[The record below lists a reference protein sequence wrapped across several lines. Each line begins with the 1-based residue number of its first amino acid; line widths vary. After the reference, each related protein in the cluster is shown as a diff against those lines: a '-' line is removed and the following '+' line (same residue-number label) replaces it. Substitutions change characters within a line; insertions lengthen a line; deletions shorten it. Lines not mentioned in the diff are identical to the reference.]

1 MTDTEA
7 ATANAVTFRGYDPDV
22 SLINNPVVSLIV
34 PMYNVRED
42 VAECIES
49 IVNQTLKEVQV
60 ILVDD
65 GSTDDTGDIA
75 REFALR
81 YPNVEYHRKP
91 NGGLGHAR
99 NYGVQYARGAWLMFP
114 DSDDV
119 ICDYAL
125 EEMVAL
131 GEKYDCDMVIG
142 DAVRF
147 NTKREFNSGLHRRAF
162 RNMTEL
168 THITQNHDLLYD
180 STAWN
185 KLFRRSF
192 YVGNGYKWVEGR
204 LYEDIP
210 VTAPA
215 HFQANKVAFLNKV
228 VYKWRE
234 RDGQS
239 ASITQKRTEL
249 PNFRDRF
256 SAVTSVDEFFDKNV
270 TDESLIV
277 DKDIKWLTL
286 DLKMYI
292 DVFPRADE
300 EFQREVMDTIANYI
314 KRIRPQAFEEVPAST
329 RIKYRFIANNDLEQ
343 LLRFLQY
350 EREAL
355 DTLKVERK
363 HGRLIGKFPFK
374 GLTEQ
379 DCDMTEELRT
389 YGLMTQVKRASF
401 ANDELRLDVVA
412 LIPALSQR
420 KVSLAAYVAT
430 LEGDKVADL
439 NVEQSKVQGKV
450 EIRNNRNF
458 RKVLLKYQPVRDFVL
473 SIPLEALTS
482 LADGDYQVVLDYA
495 DAEVHCEPRPL
506 AGPFKGAD
514 PRPFA
519 HGLGNKEFSI
529 SYDLSWRLV
538 LTSHTVDRTIDSIEC
553 LDDAFKVTYRDGEQ
567 VELPIGKN
575 DRDNDKGLLFE
586 DIPYASETP
595 SFFVRQA
602 AYRYDLATDASVSVV
617 DDLILPNQVGQSIIR
632 IPGEEHVVLHQRD
645 ELWKASADKR
655 GHLRFERYAPGIIVR
670 DCTIEEHRIALD
682 LYFPYARTVASS
694 SLALV
699 GTRFGAEVEVP
710 LQVVAEGGV
719 PTRWTATID
728 LDDPETT
735 KLLRDDSYQLVMKVV
750 LEDGTHVKCNTYS
763 DADRD
768 DLVDEFKIEGYSYT
782 FDRRND
788 RLWLTVL
795 GDKKFYEGRLRQQV
809 VERVLYPA
817 MRTLP
822 LKKNLVMFESYWGM
836 SARCNPKAI
845 YDYIDAEHPEYE
857 CVWSVRNERIPVGG
871 RAKVVEQRSLP
882 FYYTLARCKYLVN
895 NVNFCDQYEKR
906 PGQIEV
912 QTMHG
917 TPLKTLGL
925 DVKDEFPDEE
935 TKQRFLR
942 RCGRWDY
949 LIVQSP
955 RAEDITRSCYAYT
968 KEYLRT
974 GYPRNDEILRRNT
987 PEVQR
992 QIKERLGVDP
1002 DSIFV
1007 VYMPTWRVHGRF
1019 DLELDFASLA
1029 KQLGEGFT
1037 FGLRRHYFAVPGFT
1051 RRDLLGPAIDV
1062 TYEKDIDELYLAADV
1077 IITDYSSVMF
1087 DYALLDRPILF
1098 YTYDL
1103 EAYRDELRG
1112 FNIDLESESPGPL
1125 LRTTDEVAE
1134 ALRDLDGIKR
1144 EWAGAFQRFKD
1155 NFLAYETDH
1164 STQDVFNQ
1172 VFEQN
1177 PEA

>member
-1 MTDTEA
+1 MIDTEA
-7 ATANAVTFRGYDPDV
+7 TSTNAVTVNEYDPEV
-22 SLINNPVVSLIV
+22 SLIEDPVVSLIV

-49 IVNQTLKEVQV
+49 IVGQTLKEVQV

-75 REFALR
+75 RGFALR

-91 NGGLGHAR
+91 NGGLGNAR
-99 NYGVQYARGAWLMFP
+99 NYGVPYARGTWLMFP

-119 ICDYAL
+119 VCDYAL

-131 GEKYDCDMVIG
+131 GEKHECDMVIG

-162 RNMTEL
+162 RNMTEV

-180 STAWN
+180 TTAWN

-192 YVGNGYKWVEGR
+192 YLDNGYQWVEGR

-215 HFQANKVAFLNKV
+215 HFQANKVAFLDKV

-239 ASITQKRTEL
+239 ASITQKRMEL

-256 SAVTSVDEFFDKNV
+256 SAVKAVDEFFDKNV

-292 DVFPRADE
+292 DVFPQASDE
-300 EFQREVMDTIANYI
+300 FRREVMDTIAAYI
-314 KRIRPQAFEEVPAST
+314 PRIRPQAFEEAPATT
-329 RIKYRFIANNDLEQ
+329 RIKYRFIEQNDLDQ

-363 HGRLIGKFPFK
+363 HGRLIGRFPFE

-379 DCDMTEELRT
+379 DCDMTEELRN
-389 YGLMTQVKRASF
+389 YGLLTQVKHASL
-401 ANDELRLDVVA
+401 AQSELRFEIVA
-412 LIPALSQR
+412 LMPRLSQK
-420 KVSLAAYVAT
+420 KVSLAAYIAAADGT
-430 LEGDKVADL
+430 KVADL
-439 NVEQSKVQGKV
+439 NVQPIKTKDKV
-450 EIRNNRNF
+450 EIRNNRDF
-458 RKVLLKYQPVRDFVL
+458 KKVLMKYQPVREFML
-473 SIPLEALTS
+473 SVPLLE
-482 LADGDYQVVLDYA
+482 LANIEDGNYQVMLDYT
-495 DAEVHCEPRPL
+495 DGEVHCEPQRL

-514 PRPFA
+514 ARPFA
-519 HGLGNKEFSI
+519 HALGNKALSI

-538 LTSHTVDRTIDSIEC
+538 LTAHTVERKIDAITCE
-553 LDDAFKVTYRDGEQ
+553 DTGFTVTFQDGTQ
-567 VELPIGKN
+567 VELPLSTVDHEN
-575 DRDNDKGLLFE
+575 DRGLLFE
-586 DIPYASETP
+586 EIPCVLETP

-602 AYRYDLATDASVSVV
+602 AYRYDLSDASTVSVAE
-617 DDLILPNQVGQSIIR
+617 DLILPNEVGQSIIQL
-632 IPGEEHVVLHQRD
+632 PGEEHVVLHQRD

-670 DCTIEEHRIALD
+670 DCAIEGHRITLS
-682 LYFPYARTVASS
+682 LYFPYARSVASS
-694 SLALV
+694 KLQLV
-699 GTRFGAEVEVP
+699 GSRYGAEVKVP
-710 LQVVAEGGV
+710 LRVEAEGGTT
-719 PTRWTATID
+719 TRWKAVID
-728 LDDPETT
+728 LDDQNTT
-735 KLLRDDSYQLVMKVV
+735 KLLRDDSYQLLMDVV
-750 LEDGTHVKCNTYS
+750 LDDGTRVRCNTYS
-763 DADRD
+763 DSDRD
-768 DLVDEFKIEGYSYT
+768 DLVDEFKIEGYAYT

-795 GDKKFYEGRLRQQV
+795 GDTKFYEGRLRQQV
-809 VERVLYPA
+809 VERAIYPA
-817 MRTLP
+817 LRKMP

-836 SARCNPKAI
+836 SAGCNPKAI

-857 CVWSVRNERIPVGG
+857 CVWSVRDERIPVGG
-871 RAKVVEQRSLP
+871 RAKVVEQNSLP
-882 FYYTLARCKYLVN
+882 FFYTLARCKYLVN
-895 NVNFCDQYEKR
+895 NVNFCDAYEKR
-906 PGQIEV
+906 PGQIEI

-935 TKQRFLR
+935 TKERFLR

-987 PEVQR
+987 PETQR

-1002 DSIFV
+1002 DSTFV

-1029 KQLGEGFT
+1029 KQLGDGFT

-1051 RRDLLGPAIDV
+1051 RRDLMGPVLDF
-1062 TYEKDIDELYLAADV
+1062 TYEKSIDDLYLAADV

-1098 YTYDL
+1098 YVYDL

-1134 ALRDLDGIKR
+1134 ALRDLDKVKAD
-1144 EWAGAFQRFKD
+1144 WADAFQRFKD

-1164 STQDVFNQ
+1164 STEDVFKQ
-1172 VFEQN
+1172 VFKD
-1177 PEA
+1177 